1 VMKIIDIFPEL
12 NNKQLDR
19 LSEFLANFSLL
30 LIATLVL
37 PNLFGVNT
45 PNMVELNRGI
55 LIALASLIISL
66 VLIKRIK

>member
-37 PNLFGVNT
+37 PNLFGVNM

>member
-1 VMKIIDIFPEL
+1 MKIIDIFPEL

-37 PNLFGVNT
+37 PNLFGVNM

>member
-1 VMKIIDIFPEL
+1 MMKIIDIFPEL

-37 PNLFGVNT
+37 PNLFGVNM